1 MCHPAP
7 LETLGRPPAIC
18 VALFPQ
24 SPQMVLKQNLYVH
37 TCRDKLGE
45 GGRGSQFNTEAFL
58 KYGCGNPKQRG
69 HVGHCPP
76 ALSVR
81 GPSSGLAQGCV

>member
-1 MCHPAP
+1 MEILKYRIRDHSTSLYMCHPAP
-7 LETLGRPPAIC
+7 PETLGRPPAIC

-45 GGRGSQFNTEAFL
+45 GGRGSRFNTEAFL
-58 KYGCGNPKQRG
+58 T
-69 HVGHCPP
+69 
-76 ALSVR
+76 
-81 GPSSGLAQGCV
+81 